1 MLVGLDCM
9 GAVLLQSQ
17 NDGELHPIAY
27 ASRTFSPCEMSY
39 GITELETL
47 VVVWVMS
54 HFRTYLYSMGKP
66 CCYRSFYS
74 WCCSSKARLEWKTC
88 LILA

>member
-27 ASRTFSPCEMSY
+27 ASRAFSPCEMSY

-54 HFRTYLYSMGKP
+54 HFRTYLVWASRVVTDHSTVGAVLQKPGLNGKH
-66 CCYRSFYS
+66 
-74 WCCSSKARLEWKTC
+74 A
-88 LILA
+88 